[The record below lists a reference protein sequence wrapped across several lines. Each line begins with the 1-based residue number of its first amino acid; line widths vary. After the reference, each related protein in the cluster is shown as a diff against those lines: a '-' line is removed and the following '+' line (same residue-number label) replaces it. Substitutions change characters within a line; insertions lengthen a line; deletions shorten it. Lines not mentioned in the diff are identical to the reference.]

1 MEFFE
6 GDPASLSKEEG
17 RIFKHTEGKGPVE
30 VPVFAKTE
38 SKQFPVL
45 KEVSAGVYSFV
56 QKSWDKGGGQ
66 GYRITSVLQIV
77 PTKDHVNDFEGRRTE
92 LERELRGEKL
102 QTIPTLFYAPSQQVL
117 HVTLRDGIGKAI
129 QERTGTSFALD
140 PAVAIREGSSQ
151 TNEVLMCRI
160 CLGKEGIDY
169 HFINGKY
176 VLKNS
181 RQAMPAFLIG
191 YERDQ

>member
-66 GYRITSVLQIV
+66 GYRITSVLQV
-77 PTKDHVNDFEGRRTE
+77 LSRLHFE
-92 LERELRGEKL
+92 
-102 QTIPTLFYAPSQQVL
+102 LFCFQKSLIKVFFLNSRLSQQKIMS
-117 HVTLRDGIGKAI
+117 TI
-129 QERTGTSFALD
+129 
-140 PAVAIREGSSQ
+140 
-151 TNEVLMCRI
+151 
-160 CLGKEGIDY
+160 
-169 HFINGKY
+169 
-176 VLKNS
+176 S
-181 RQAMPAFLIG
+181 RAEEQNLNVN
-191 YERDQ
+191 